1 MSPLRPR
8 IQRSACLQAISGQ
21 PMASSSEQAH
31 RGGSN
36 RPTGNSGSG
45 RGLSGRSTHGGTKGK
60 NPASSSQRAV
70 TTTGDTSTTEG
81 LQLKN
86 INWDV
91 PRTDIL
97 INWLLTHPANRRI
110 LFSDKIT
117 TVSPP
122 SPDEGP
128 VGHNKKEVQAIIA
141 EVVFKNDPYYKD
153 MYMVGPAKFQV
164 SVGNCITMLK
174 GSYCKCRARFKQSG
188 EGIMPGHAS
197 YANLHSVLNTLP
209 WYDDLHSIWQGN
221 PSFDSD
227 LINSEP
233 DKNRA
238 EDFLAI
244 VQNKSSGTPSN
255 TGTEEMRG
263 DQDLEDGE
271 VDERMSHVGDLV
283 VNEGDE
289 FADSIFDLEGT
300 DPGFGDGEDVN
311 MDSVSVHGDQSYPQP
326 LTPEVQSQFSL
337 PRKSCTPFSDNHSAF
352 HQSPYL
358 RPPTSTRSVISS
370 TSSSSSSSRKGKA
383 VARTPWSSSSKT
395 TSTEA
400 SSLPVAHNK
409 SQLQS
414 QVIDMSQEAES
425 ILASSSSGKTVW
437 YLAKMQY
444 MLKDWELEL
453 RKEQLRMQWK
463 DVEDKHQREQELRKL
478 DIELKNAEE
487 NAFMRE
493 AETLRLKIQLAELMK
508 SGASSGSTSSDP
520 TA

>member
-1 MSPLRPR
+1 MSPLRPCIR
-8 IQRSACLQAISGQ
+8 RSARLQAISGQ

-31 RGGSN
+31 RGGSD

-45 RGLSGRSTHGGTKGK
+45 RGSSGRSTRGGTKGK

-70 TTTGDTSTTEG
+70 TTTGDASTTEG
-81 LQLKN
+81 LQPKN
-86 INWDV
+86 INWDI

-97 INWLLTHPANRRI
+97 VNWLLTHPANRRI

-141 EVVFKNDPYYKD
+141 EVIFKNDPYYKD
-153 MYMVGPAKFQV
+153 
-164 SVGNCITMLK
+164 MLK
-174 GSYCKCRARFKQSG
+174 GSYCKCRACFKQSG

-197 YANLHSVLNTLP
+197 YANLHQAVLDTLP

-233 DKNRA
+233 DKNHA

-244 VQNKSSGTPSN
+244 VQNKSSGTQKTSDLGVGSPTALADEGTPSN

-283 VNEGDE
+283 MNEGDE
-289 FADSIFDLEGT
+289 FADSIFDLEGM

-311 MDSVSVHGDQSYPQP
+311 MDSVSVH
-326 LTPEVQSQFSL
+326 
-337 PRKSCTPFSDNHSAF
+337 
-352 HQSPYL
+352 
-358 RPPTSTRSVISS
+358 VISS
-370 TSSSSSSSRKGKA
+370 A
-383 VARTPWSSSSKT
+383 VDS
-395 TSTEA
+395 
-400 SSLPVAHNK
+400 
-409 SQLQS
+409 
-414 QVIDMSQEAES
+414 
-425 ILASSSSGKTVW
+425 
-437 YLAKMQY
+437 
-444 MLKDWELEL
+444 
-453 RKEQLRMQWK
+453 
-463 DVEDKHQREQELRKL
+463 
-478 DIELKNAEE
+478 
-487 NAFMRE
+487 
-493 AETLRLKIQLAELMK
+493 
-508 SGASSGSTSSDP
+508 
-520 TA
+520 

>member
-1 MSPLRPR
+1 
-8 IQRSACLQAISGQ
+8 
-21 PMASSSEQAH
+21 MASSSEQAH
-31 RGGSN
+31 RGGSD

-45 RGLSGRSTHGGTKGK
+45 RGSSGRSTRGGTKGK

-70 TTTGDTSTTEG
+70 TTTGDAPTTEG
-81 LQLKN
+81 LQPKN

-97 INWLLTHPANRRI
+97 VNWLLTHPANRRI

-153 MYMVGPAKFQV
+153 MYMAGPAKFQV
-164 SVGNCITMLK
+164 SVGNRITTLK
-174 GSYCKCRARFKQSG
+174 GSYRKCRARFKQSG

-197 YANLHSVLNTLP
+197 YANLHQAVLNTLP

-227 LINSEP
+227 PINSEP

-244 VQNKSSGTPSN
+244 VQNKSSGMQKTSDLGVGSPTAPADEGTPSN

-300 DPGFGDGEDVN
+300 DPGFGDGED
-311 MDSVSVHGDQSYPQP
+311 
-326 LTPEVQSQFSL
+326 
-337 PRKSCTPFSDNHSAF
+337 
-352 HQSPYL
+352 
-358 RPPTSTRSVISS
+358 
-370 TSSSSSSSRKGKA
+370 
-383 VARTPWSSSSKT
+383 
-395 TSTEA
+395 
-400 SSLPVAHNK
+400 
-409 SQLQS
+409 
-414 QVIDMSQEAES
+414 
-425 ILASSSSGKTVW
+425 
-437 YLAKMQY
+437 
-444 MLKDWELEL
+444 
-453 RKEQLRMQWK
+453 
-463 DVEDKHQREQELRKL
+463 
-478 DIELKNAEE
+478 
-487 NAFMRE
+487 
-493 AETLRLKIQLAELMK
+493 
-508 SGASSGSTSSDP
+508 
-520 TA
+520 